1 MTEGKEKE
9 RKGEKCTITTISVTC
24 LLHVPVIDMS
34 LGGGIQKVDDWS
46 IYYESIG
53 PSFDR

>member
-1 MTEGKEKE
+1 MEEKEKE
-9 RKGEKCTITTISVTC
+9 RKGEKCTITTISVAC
-24 LLHVPVIDMS
+24 LLHIPVIDMS
-34 LGGGIQKVDDWS
+34 LGGRIWKVDERS